1 MAIIKRITKDNASP
15 SVIIQII
22 DSVTGL
28 PETAVEYN
36 TGGID
41 LWYRRDGAA
50 KVSIT
55 EAALTALTD
64 AWSSG
69 GIEHISNG
77 AYRLDLPEAA
87 VDTGVNAVEV
97 GGTITDMIVIGGT
110 VELVDAGILD
120 PTEILFIDFGGVPQK
135 VINPKTST
143 DTFILEI
150 AVRDHNNELIAP
162 DTFTLT
168 LVDQDAADVSARIDD
183 TTPTAVA
190 TGRYQVTY
198 TSNTSHAAGQ
208 LTLGATAVKSGYV
221 GGIGKTTIMLE
232 RRPLAMGE
240 DMTFTNTNTLA
251 DEIVAVT

>member
-1 MAIIKRITKDNASP
+1 MAIIKRITKGATDQSVTIYFFDNT
-15 SVIIQII
+15 
-22 DSVTGL
+22 TGL
-28 PETAVEYN
+28 PDTDVAHDAA
-36 TGGID
+36 GID

-55 EAALTALTD
+55 EAALSALTD
-64 AWSSG
+64 AHSDG
-69 GIEHISNG
+69 GLEPIDDG
-77 AYRLDLPEAA
+77 AHRLDLPDAA
-87 VDTGVNAVEV
+87 VASGVNAVEV
-97 GGTITDMIVIGGT
+97 GGTATGLFVVGGT
-110 VELVDAGILD
+110 IELVETGILD